1 MSLTPLRRDRLVTGP
16 GPDGGGSK
24 PPVRNGLPHMPEK
37 SGMDA
42 APCPPRASP
51 LPVIDRTSA
60 HPAGNLRITSPFRRA
75 RKGDYGR
82 NWEAIAA
89 PGPVV
94 PTLGAAQVGSYL
106 GNTGC
111 DGNVVATAWP
121 LTLAVKT
128 HFGDSR
134 RE

>member
-1 MSLTPLRRDRLVTGP
+1 MPTSHSWFVGEIVTS
-16 GPDGGGSK
+16 GGRACGGALFQHRYSA
-24 PPVRNGLPHMPEK
+24 LL
-37 SGMDA
+37 A
-42 APCPPRASP
+42 CPPRASP

-111 DGNVVATAWP
+111 DGNGVATAWP